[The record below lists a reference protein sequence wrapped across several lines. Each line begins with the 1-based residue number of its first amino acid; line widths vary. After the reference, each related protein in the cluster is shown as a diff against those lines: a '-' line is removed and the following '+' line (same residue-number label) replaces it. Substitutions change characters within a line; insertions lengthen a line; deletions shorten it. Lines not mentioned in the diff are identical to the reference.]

1 MPRSPRE
8 EATASITAA
17 ALGWRDVGHREAEME
32 PGRVAHGRIAAG
44 NVGMDGVAGLDIGE
58 GADDHPP
65 DALHRIERQEAP
77 VTLGERP
84 HHRGLASGTEGG
96 AQARLGGLLGG
107 DQPVDDGA
115 ALHEQ
120 PVHRLVDAVDLL
132 AQIGK
137 VGRGL
142 LGGHGRRSLGS
153 GAFLWR
159 FWPGLSSPIARPRSP
174 GRHTYGGM
182 ASHLK
187 ARRAFGLILACL
199 DRSREARDLDVLRR
213 SSGARE
219 GSSGREIRPDGKH
232 PPPAHG
238 FSILSLALQPIRD
251 EPSEGAT
258 ARLVAQPRVRR
269 CRQGLGGAETGACP
283 NRSVFLPPP
292 LRTLT
297 ARGCDSP
304 DLSEP
309 YPVSTTD
316 ASGASLVK
324 PDGNTHSQG

>member
-1 MPRSPRE
+1 MTKTGVPAGWPGRSMKGRR
-8 EATASITAA
+8 AMIFGRRLSASVRHQAA
-17 ALGWRDVGHREAEME
+17 GGGHRLDHRRCARMRDVGHREAEME

-142 LGGHGRRSLGS
+142 LGGHGLGSSGS
-153 GAFLWR
+153 GAFLWL
-159 FWPGLSSPIARPRSP
+159 FWPGLSSLFA
-174 GRHTYGGM
+174 
-182 ASHLK
+182 
-187 ARRAFGLILACL
+187 
-199 DRSREARDLDVLRR
+199 
-213 SSGARE
+213 
-219 GSSGREIRPDGKH
+219 
-232 PPPAHG
+232 
-238 FSILSLALQPIRD
+238 
-251 EPSEGAT
+251 
-258 ARLVAQPRVRR
+258 
-269 CRQGLGGAETGACP
+269 
-283 NRSVFLPPP
+283 
-292 LRTLT
+292 
-297 ARGCDSP
+297 
-304 DLSEP
+304 
-309 YPVSTTD
+309 
-316 ASGASLVK
+316 
-324 PDGNTHSQG
+324 